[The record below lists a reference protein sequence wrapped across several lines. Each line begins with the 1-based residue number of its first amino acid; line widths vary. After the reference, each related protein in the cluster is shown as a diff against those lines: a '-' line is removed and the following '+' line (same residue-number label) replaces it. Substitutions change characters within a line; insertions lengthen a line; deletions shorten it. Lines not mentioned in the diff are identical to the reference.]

1 MENIYLLLHG
11 FTIAI
16 TLPHLALMV
25 IGVLLGIL
33 VGVLPGLGAPNGV
46 SLLLPLTFG
55 MQPVSAIILLSSMYW
70 GALFGGS
77 VTSILFNIPGEP
89 SSVATTFDG
98 YPMARDGRPTTAL
111 ATAFGSA
118 AFGALVG
125 VILITFL
132 ASWVAK
138 VALAF
143 GPAEYFAVYFLAFAS
158 FVGMGGAPPAKT
170 VVALAIGFAIAA
182 IGIDTVSGSVRLTM
196 GIDELVKGVNFVV
209 AVMGLFGIGELLIA
223 VEEEFHARAVSSK
236 IEWREVFRALGR
248 LPWHGVAL
256 LRSAAIGC
264 WMGITPG
271 GPTAASFMSYGIA
284 KRFSIRGKY
293 FGTGEV
299 EGIIAP
305 ETADHAAGTSAL
317 LPMLSLGIP
326 GSATAAVMMGGLMIW
341 GLNPGPMLFIDQK
354 DFVWG
359 LIASMYV
366 GNIVAVVLVLLT
378 VPVFA
383 ALMRIPF
390 IIIAPLIV
398 IICAVGAYSVSN
410 SYLDVLLM
418 LGFGVVGYLFKKL
431 SYPLAPLVLAIVIG
445 DKAEDA
451 FRQSMLMSKGSL
463 GIFFANRLVTS
474 LVVGGMALLLLPL
487 VLQVVRMLRGTAPD
501 RAKPE
506 EIRII

>member
-1 MENIYLLLHG
+1 MDNLEALMHG
-11 FTIAI
+11 FTIVLSVYHI
-16 TLPHLALMV
+16 ALMM

-125 VILITFL
+125 VVLITLL
-132 ASWVAK
+132 ASWVARA
-138 VALAF
+138 ALAF
-143 GPAEYFAVYFLAFAS
+143 GPPEYFAVYLLAFAS
-158 FVGMGGAPPAKT
+158 FIGIGGSPPAKT
-170 VVALAIGFAIAA
+170 LVSLAIGFAIAA

-196 GIDELVKGVNFVV
+196 GVDELVKGISFVV
-209 AVMGLFGIGELLIA
+209 AVMGLFGIGELLLA
-223 VEEEFHARAVSSK
+223 VEEEVPVKALAAR
-236 IEWREVFRALGR
+236 IEWGEAFRTVAR
-248 LPWHGVAL
+248 LPRYGWVL

-284 KRFSIRGKY
+284 KRFSSRRENFGRG
-293 FGTGEV
+293 EP
-299 EGIIAP
+299 EGVIAP

-341 GLNPGPMLFIDQK
+341 GLNPGPMLFIEQK

-359 LIASMYV
+359 LIASMYLS
-366 GNIVAVVLVLLT
+366 NIVAVILVLLT
-378 VPVFA
+378 VPMFA
-383 ALMRIPF
+383 ALMRVPF
-390 IIIAPLIV
+390 YIIAPLIFIV
-398 IICAVGAYSVSN
+398 CAVGAYAVSN
-410 SYLDVLLM
+410 SFLDVVLM
-418 LGFGVVGYLFKKL
+418 MGFGILGYLFKKL
-431 SYPLAPLVLAIVIG
+431 SYPIAPLVLATVIG

-463 GIFFANRLVTS
+463 GIFFSNMLVAT
-474 LVVGGMALLLLPL
+474 LVMLSILLLVLPL
-487 VLQVVRMLRGTAPD
+487 ASQLLGRRSRKTIVV
-501 RAKPE
+501 E
-506 EIRII
+506 